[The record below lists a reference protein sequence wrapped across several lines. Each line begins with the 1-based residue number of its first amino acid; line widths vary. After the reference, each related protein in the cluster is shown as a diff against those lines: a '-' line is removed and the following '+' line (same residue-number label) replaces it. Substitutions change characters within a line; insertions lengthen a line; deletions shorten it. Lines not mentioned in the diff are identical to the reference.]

1 MQLTKQ
7 WKYLAVLEYIRLY
20 IIMGV
25 TCFFGM
31 RKWHSFEILFEW
43 FILLWNE
50 CFLDLSLF
58 PLIRRNTVSKH
69 WIIVGRGF
77 LTPLFYKDPPPPP
90 PLSLLPC
97 LFGWMSDHATS
108 VLLCL
113 MNDIIDHLNILRLGT
128 LVQAALC
135 CVFYTTRHQIY
146 WRFASDDMV
155 FASILIW
162 YHTHRQTHGAHRD
175 YYIDAYI

>member
-1 MQLTKQ
+1 MELTKQ
-7 WKYLAVLEYIRLY
+7 WKYLAVLEYIRLC

-77 LTPLFYKDPPPPP
+77 LTPLFYKDPPI
-90 PLSLLPC
+90 LLTCFFKFCPA
-97 LFGWMSDHATS
+97 LPA
-108 VLLCL
+108 LLHCF
-113 MNDIIDHLNILRLGT
+113 
-128 LVQAALC
+128 LC
-135 CVFYTTRHQIY
+135 CLVSLAEWVITPHLCY
-146 WRFASDDMV
+146 FA
-155 FASILIW
+155 
-162 YHTHRQTHGAHRD
+162 
-175 YYIDAYI
+175 

>member
-77 LTPLFYKDPPPPP
+77 LTPLFYKDPPSPPP
-90 PLSLLPC
+90 PYCLPAFSNFVQLPPPSSTALFVALSLWLNEWSRHICVTLLNEWYYRPPKH
-97 LFGWMSDHATS
+97 FAPWHFSTS
-108 VLLCL
+108 SPLLCFL
-113 MNDIIDHLNILRLGT
+113 YNK
-128 LVQAALC
+128 
-135 CVFYTTRHQIY
+135 
-146 WRFASDDMV
+146 ASDLLKV
-155 FASILIW
+155 CLW
-162 YHTHRQTHGAHRD
+162 WHGFC
-175 YYIDAYI
+175 